1 MKHEATLVFTEPLLR
16 EAVFAFW
23 RRSVGFGF
31 GVAVLALTTSLV
43 LFLWQG
49 DRSWLVGAL
58 ATVLFFSLGFAA
70 LLYLV
75 HYRNA
80 LNKLRSMPSKR
91 ATFVVEE
98 AQFSVTSELGSSTL
112 PWSSVQALWRTP
124 NCWLLLFSK
133 AQFITLPLA
142 CLSEEMRQFI
152 AQRIEAGGGKNAP

>member
-1 MKHEATLVFTEPLLR
+1 MKHQATLVFTEPLLR
-16 EAVFAFW
+16 EAVSTFW
-23 RRSVGFGF
+23 RRSVGPGF
-31 GVAVLALTTSLV
+31 GVAVLALTASLA

-58 ATVLFFSLGFAA
+58 ATVLVLSLGFAA
-70 LLYLV
+70 LLYLL

-80 LNKLRSMPSKR
+80 INKLRSMPSKQ
-91 ATFVVEE
+91 ATFVAED

-112 PWSSVQALWRTP
+112 PWASVHALWRAP

-142 CLSEEMRQFI
+142 CLSAEMQVFI
-152 AQRIEAGGGKNAP
+152 AQRIEASGGKNAP